1 MNLPFADA
9 LLHGYVS
16 RKAVRGVPLFE
27 PGKLE
32 TMRSI
37 LLMLTTGLG
46 DAVLSSP
53 VFPAIRAAMP
63 HATIRLFCRASWV
76 PLFRSDP
83 NLDSVIPYRGK
94 YRRFFSTVATLRSF
108 MPDLAVV
115 LHGNDPDIVPLAYLA
130 GSRYVIRIPT
140 RGTRYE
146 FLLANRDRAQD
157 ASTVPGLHYVENRLR
172 ILDTLGIPAV
182 SHVPRIHL
190 NPSAVA
196 AVQAKLA
203 VLLNGAPYW
212 VLHANAADPYKGWP
226 PERLRGLLNM
236 ARQQCAR
243 QAVLLTGASGEAGSL
258 RALAAG
264 IEGVHVVAGEFD
276 VAGTAAVLGG
286 ADCVVAPD
294 TGILHLAAALD
305 RPVIGLYAPTF
316 SSLVGPRSRLAIPI
330 VIQKP
335 QTCDPC
341 VEKQCPF
348 TPRNCM
354 DQITSEEV
362 LTALRK
368 QLGYE

>member
-16 RKAVRGVPLFE
+16 RKAGREAPFFE
-27 PGKLE
+27 PGKLAS
-32 TMRSI
+32 MRSV
-37 LLMLTTGLG
+37 LLLLTTGLG

-63 HATIRLFCRASWV
+63 QAKIRLFCRASWA

-83 NLDSVIPYRGK
+83 DLDSVIPYHGK

-115 LHGNDPDIVPLAYLA
+115 LHGNDPDIIPLAYLA
-130 GSRYVIRIPT
+130 GSRYVVRVPT

-146 FLLANRDRAQD
+146 FLLANRDRVQD
-157 ASTVPGLHYVENRLR
+157 ASTVPGLHYVDNRLR
-172 ILDTLGIPAV
+172 ILDTLGIPAIR
-182 SHVPRIHL
+182 HTPRIHL
-190 NPSAVA
+190 DPGAVA
-196 AVQAKLA
+196 TVMAQLA
-203 VLLNGAPYW
+203 GRLNGAPYW

-226 PERLRGLLNM
+226 PERLRELLVM
-236 ARQQCAR
+236 ARQQFGR
-243 QAVLLTGASGEAGSL
+243 HAVLLTGATGESGSL
-258 RALAAG
+258 RALAGG

-276 VAGTAAVLGG
+276 VAGAAAILAC

-316 SSLVGPRSRLAIPI
+316 SDLVGPRSSNAIPI
-330 VIQKP
+330 VIQKH

-341 VEKQCPF
+341 VEKQCPH

-354 DQITSEEV
+354 DQITPDEV
-362 LTALRK
+362 FTALRK
-368 QLGYE
+368 QLGNA

>member
-1 MNLPFADA
+1 MNPPFADA
-9 LLHGYVS
+9 LLYGYVS
-16 RKAVRGVPLFE
+16 RKSGRQVPLFE
-27 PGKLE
+27 PGKLAS
-32 TMRSI
+32 MRSV

-63 HATIRLFCRASWV
+63 LAKIRLFCRASWV

-83 NLDSVIPYRGK
+83 NLDSVIPYLGK
-94 YRRFFSTVATLRSF
+94 YRRFFPTVATLRSF
-108 MPDLAVV
+108 SPDLAVV
-115 LHGNDPDIVPLAYLA
+115 LHGNDPDIIPLAYLA
-130 GSRYVIRIPT
+130 GSRYVIRVPT

-157 ASTVPGLHYVENRLR
+157 ESTAPGLHYVDNRLR

-182 SHVPRIHL
+182 SHTPRIHL
-190 NPSAVA
+190 DQQAVA
-196 AVQAKLA
+196 AVKGKLA
-203 VLLNGAPYW
+203 VLLKGAPYW
-212 VLHANAADPYKGWP
+212 VLHANAADAYKGWP
-226 PERLRGLLNM
+226 PERLRELLVM
-236 ARQQCAR
+236 ARKQFGR
-243 QAVLLTGASGEAGSL
+243 HAVFLTGATGESGSL

-276 VAGTAAVLGG
+276 VAGTAAILAG
-286 ADCVVAPD
+286 AECVVAPD

-316 SSLVGPRSRLAIPI
+316 SALVGPRSGNAIPI

-335 QTCDPC
+335 RTCDPC

-362 LTALRK
+362 FTALRK
-368 QLGYE
+368 QLGDA